1 MSLIVN
7 DKITIP
13 ILVLYIVIV
22 IDIVICIDIAFVIVI
37 PHVPDCEQN
46 SYNVEKYFF
55 SPPKI
60 RTCHLW
66 NKFGKFDSISV
77 DFLEVKRKI
86 ICVLISKA
94 SITQPTFFLYLSY
107 CSNAIYVPVSHC
119 WQYWLITSTVSVE
132 RIALKWPSR
141 VCSKVAFKKSI
152 TLVTVGQR
160 NTEFWIKFGNFDM

>member
-22 IDIVICIDIAFVIVI
+22 IDIVFCIDIAFVIVI

-60 RTCHLW
+60 RTGHLW

-77 DFLEVKRKI
+77 DFLEVKKKI
-86 ICVLISKA
+86 ICVLISMHQPP
-94 SITQPTFFLYLSY
+94 SQHFLWMSDSVPITQVTHLCALELLLLTISDDYLDSECWED
-107 CSNAIYVPVSHC
+107 CSEV
-119 WQYWLITSTVSVE
+119 
-132 RIALKWPSR
+132 ALKGVQQSH
-141 VCSKVAFKKSI
+141 
-152 TLVTVGQR
+152 L
-160 NTEFWIKFGNFDM
+160 